1 LTVSFATGAL
11 WRLVIVALVIG
22 IAAPIAAIAV
32 TAQDK
37 STPESEEEVSSS
49 AETELATEL
58 PPPDLPSSN
67 QQGYT
72 FQFEA
77 TTTIDLDALPR
88 EAVVYELVWREASAA
103 RAERIAEN
111 LSIEG
116 EVNDRGNGTFDLTGE
131 GGEIYVSSDLVQ
143 FFTTVDPGEGEL
155 PSDED
160 AITYARDWLRTAGL
174 LPNDVDAGRIV
185 SRSEETQRVV
195 VQFLPLEPENLI
207 AAYPSVLVTEG
218 PGGVVVES
226 SIRWP
231 QIERADLYQLR
242 EADEAWQE
250 VRSGQ
255 AFVDVT
261 LPDGVADDEGVV
273 VGEASYTS
281 VEIGYTTGGLPGGN
295 QYLEPVYIFSG
306 RLSPE
311 NSDRSYRIKAYVSAV
326 ANAGAPVG

>member
-1 LTVSFATGAL
+1 LTLSKATAAL
-11 WRLVIVALVIG
+11 RRLVIVAILIG
-22 IAAPIAAIAV
+22 MIAPILPAAV
-32 TAQDK
+32 VAQDK
-37 STPESEEEVSSS
+37 STPVSEDETTGSAESE
-49 AETELATEL
+49 LASEL

-72 FQFEA
+72 FQFDS
-77 TTTIDLDALPR
+77 TTTIDLNALPR
-88 EAVVYELVWREASAA
+88 EAVVYELVWREASAR

-111 LSIEG
+111 LGIEG
-116 EVNDRGNGTFDLTGE
+116 EVNDRGNGTFDLSGA

-143 FFTTVDPGEGEL
+143 FFTTDDPGDGEL

-160 AITYARDWLRTAGL
+160 AITFARDWLRSAGL
-174 LPNDVDAGRIV
+174 LPNDVDSGRIV
-185 SRSEETQRVV
+185 SRSEETERVV

-218 PGGVVVES
+218 PGGKVVES

-242 EADEAWQE
+242 DPDEAWQE

-261 LPDGVADDEGVV
+261 LPDGIADDEGVV
-273 VGEASYTS
+273 DGDASYTS
-281 VEIGYTTGGLPGGN
+281 VEIGYTTGGLPGGT

-311 NSDRSYRIKAYVSAV
+311 DADRSFRIKAYVSAV

>member
-1 LTVSFATGAL
+1 LTASRLSQTLKRVLLVAVLVGISATLGL
-11 WRLVIVALVIG
+11 SI
-22 IAAPIAAIAV
+22 
-32 TAQDK
+32 TFAQD
-37 STPESEEEVSSS
+37 SDEEPPDS
-49 AETELATEL
+49 AESELATEL

-72 FQFEA
+72 FEFDS

-88 EAVVYELVWREASAA
+88 EAVVYELVWREASAR

-111 LSIEG
+111 LGIEG
-116 EVNDRGNGTFDLTGE
+116 EVNDRGNGTFDISGE
-131 GGEIYVSSDLVQ
+131 GGEIYVASDLVQ
-143 FFTTVDPGEGEL
+143 FFTTADPGDGDL
-155 PSDED
+155 PSDDD

-174 LPNDVDAGRIV
+174 LPNDVDSGKIV

-195 VQFLPLEPENLI
+195 VQFLPLEPANLI
-207 AAYPSVLVTEG
+207 SAYPSVLVTEG
-218 PGGVVVES
+218 PGGTVVES

-242 EADEAWQE
+242 DATDAWQE

-255 AFVDVT
+255 AFIDVS
-261 LPDGVADDEGVV
+261 LPDGIADDQGVV
-273 VGEASYTS
+273 DGEASYTS
-281 VEIGYTTGGLPGGN
+281 VEIGYTTGGLPGGT

-306 RLSPE
+306 RLNPE
-311 NSDRSYRIKAYVSAV
+311 DADRSFRIKAFVSAV

>member
-1 LTVSFATGAL
+1 MKLPVLTTLPSRVVVLALLISFATA
-11 WRLVIVALVIG
+11 IVNSPV
-22 IAAPIAAIAV
+22 V
-32 TAQDK
+32 AQD
-37 STPESEEEVSSS
+37 STPETGDDASES
-49 AETELATEL
+49 AESELATEL

-72 FQFEA
+72 FEFDS
-77 TTTIDLDALPR
+77 TTTIDLNSLPR
-88 EAVVYELVWREASAA
+88 EAVVYELVWREANAR

-116 EVNDRGNGTFDLTGE
+116 EVIDRGNGTFDLSGE

-143 FFTTVDPGEGEL
+143 FFTIEDPGEGEL
-155 PSDED
+155 PEDDD
-160 AITYARDWLRTAGL
+160 AITLARDWLRTAGL
-174 LPNDVDAGRIV
+174 LPNDVDGGRIV
-185 SRSEETQRVV
+185 SRSEETERVI

-218 PGGVVVES
+218 PGGLVVES

-242 EADEAWQE
+242 DATEAWQE

-255 AFVDVT
+255 AFVDVS
-261 LPDGVADDEGVV
+261 LPEGIADDQGIVD
-273 VGEASYTS
+273 GEASYTS
-281 VEIGYTTGGLPGGN
+281 VEIGYTTGGLPGGT

-311 NSDRSYRIKAYVSAV
+311 DSDRSFRIRAYVSAV